1 MFIKNVPAALY
12 AALGI
17 LTAMP
22 AVGELAE
29 PQASSPQRLL
39 TADVL
44 AQWVLEANP
53 GLAAARSAAEAA
65 TYRIDSAAAL
75 DDPALSYGV
84 APLTAS
90 ADRSLNQRVEISQKF
105 PWPGT
110 LTAREAAAR
119 FDAEAADADVGTY
132 RLQIVAAAKQ
142 AFAEWRYIADAL
154 RIHHDT
160 RDLLDDLIVVT
171 GTRYAAGRAL
181 KQDALQAEL
190 ERTRLENHKLQL
202 LRQQTLAQANINAM
216 LNRPPDTALPA
227 AAPIALQANPPPLAD
242 LSATAL
248 DQHPELARL
257 DAQIAASENRVI
269 LAEKAFR
276 PDFQLG
282 VGYNSLWNEVD
293 KRPVLGL
300 SINIPLYRG
309 KRNAELDRAKAE
321 TRRANHTL
329 ADRRAALLAGL
340 ASARARVVESRASVA
355 LYEEK
360 LVPLAAEF
368 LSAAVSDYQ
377 SGAGGFLNVIAAEQ
391 QKLETELAHAR
402 TLADYA
408 RHQADLE
415 RWTGGA
421 PAHLLSSLAA
431 GVTP

>member
-1 MFIKNVPAALY
+1 LVTNNVLAALCAALAISTAVPA
-12 AALGI
+12 
-17 LTAMP
+17 TA
-22 AVGELAE
+22 ELQGSL
-29 PQASSPQRLL
+29 PQQLL
-39 TADVL
+39 TADAL
-44 AQWVLEANP
+44 AEWVLEANA

-65 TYRIDSAAAL
+65 AHRIDSAAAL

-90 ADRSLNQRVEISQKF
+90 ADRSINQRVELSQKF

-110 LTAREAAAR
+110 LAAREAAAR
-119 FDAEAADADVGTY
+119 FDAEAADADVGAY
-132 RLQIVAAAKQ
+132 RLHVVAAAKQ

-154 RIHHDT
+154 RVYHDT
-160 RDLLDDLIVVT
+160 QDVLDDLIIVT

-202 LRQQTLAQANINAM
+202 LRQQTQVLAIINAM
-216 LNRPPDTALPA
+216 LNRSPDEALPA
-227 AAPIALQANPPPLAD
+227 AAPIVLQANPPPLVELRD
-242 LSATAL
+242 TAL
-248 DQHPELARL
+248 ALHPELMRL
-257 DAQIAASENRVI
+257 DAQVAANESRVT

-309 KRNAELDRAKAE
+309 KRHAELDRAKAE

-329 ADRRAALLAGL
+329 ADRRATLLAGL

-368 LSAAVSDYQ
+368 LSATVSDYR
-377 SGAGGFLNVIAAEQ
+377 SGAGGFVNVIVAEQ
-391 QKLETELAHAR
+391 QKLETELAYAR

-408 RHQADLE
+408 RHQAELE
-415 RWTGGA
+415 RWTGA
-421 PAHLLSSLAA
+421 PTHLLPLLAA